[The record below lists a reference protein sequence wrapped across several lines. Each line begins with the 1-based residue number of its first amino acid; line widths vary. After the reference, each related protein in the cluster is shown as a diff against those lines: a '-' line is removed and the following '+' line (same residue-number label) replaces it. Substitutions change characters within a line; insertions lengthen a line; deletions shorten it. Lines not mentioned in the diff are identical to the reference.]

1 MGLWQSLGSYT
12 VAGLPAIWWLVP
24 ASSLIALFYS
34 FLLHR
39 KVKQYEEGTPEMVSV
54 ARAIRGGAV
63 AYLVRQYRVIA
74 LVVFAVFL
82 LFVVLA
88 WRGLISVLT
97 PFSVL
102 LGALLC
108 AAGGIIGMGTATRAS
123 VRTAHAARGSLNR
136 ALRVAMEGGAV
147 TGLAVVGLALLNASL
162 AFLALYYLVPPHLYR
177 GDQPLV
183 EIANILV
190 SGVSGASIVAL
201 AARVGGGIFT
211 KAADVGADL
220 VGKVEA
226 GIPEDDPRN
235 PAVIA
240 DSVGDNVGDVAGM
253 GSDLYE
259 SYIGSLLAT
268 VALGVSATVARGAS
282 LTAQLQ
288 YVTMPLVLAAFG
300 TVWSIACLG
309 LVRVRDDDGIEQVIQ
324 AMDRGLGCATAGV
337 AAIALPLAFA
347 LQLERPWQMWC
358 AVLIGLAVGAIIGKT
373 SGYYTSAAYHPTRNL
388 AEQALSGTAP
398 VIIEGM
404 GVGMRSVAVPV
415 VVVCIGIAAS
425 YYLAGGAGDM
435 LGGLYGVGVA
445 AVGMLSTLGF
455 TMSTDAFGPIADNA
469 GGIAEM
475 AGLAPHVR
483 HRTDAL
489 DAAGNTTAATGK
501 GFAIGSA
508 ALTALLLLAAFLDQ
522 IHFEL
527 VHLCGV
533 QAVSVL
539 GRLIPIHEVRLIDL
553 VTYYDISLFNPA
565 VIVGLFV
572 GNAAVFYF
580 SAMTISAVGRT
591 ASQMVQEVR
600 RQFRSIAGI
609 MDRTA
614 RPDYARCVDIATL
627 GAQKEMV
634 KPALLAVVVP
644 LVMGVLFGPAGIV
657 GLLAGS
663 LASGFALA
671 LMMANSGA
679 AWDNAKKHI
688 EAGAHEGKGG
698 DAHRAAVVGDTVGDP
713 FKDTS
718 GPSINTLIKLM
729 AVVGIVLAGLIASLG
744 QAGLLGQLINGW

>member
-74 LVVFAVFL
+74 LVVIAVFL

-88 WRGLISVLT
+88 WQGLISVLT

-102 LGALLC
+102 LGAFLC
-108 AAGGIIGMGTATRAS
+108 ATGGIIGMGTATRAS

-162 AFLALYYLVPPHLYR
+162 AFLGLYYLAPPHLFR
-177 GDQPLV
+177 GGQPLA
-183 EIANILV
+183 EMASILV
-190 SGVSGASIVAL
+190 SGVFGASIVAL
-201 AARVGGGIFT
+201 VARIGGGIFT
-211 KAADVGADL
+211 KAADVAADL

-240 DSVGDNVGDVAGM
+240 DNVGDNVGDVAGM

-259 SYIGSLLAT
+259 SYIGSVLAAA
-268 VALGVSATVARGAS
+268 ALGVSASVARGAS
-282 LTAQLQ
+282 LTTQLQ
-288 YVTMPLVLAAFG
+288 YLTMPLALAAFG
-300 TVWSIACLG
+300 LLMSMVCLRQ
-309 LVRVRDDDGIEQVIQ
+309 VRILDGGGVHQVIA
-324 AMDRGLGCATAGV
+324 AMDRSLISTTGGV
-337 AAIALPLAFA
+337 ALIALPLTFV
-347 LQLERPWQMWC
+347 LHLERPWQMWGT
-358 AVLIGLAVGAIIGKT
+358 VLVGLAIGAIIGKT
-373 SGYYTSAAYHPTRNL
+373 ADYYTSSAHHPTRNL
-388 AEQALSGTAP
+388 ADQALSGTAT
-398 VIIEGM
+398 VIIEGL
-404 GVGMRSVAVPV
+404 GVGMRSVAAPV
-415 VVVCIGIAAS
+415 VVTCIGIAAS
-425 YYLAGGAGDM
+425 YYLAGGARNLLD
-435 LGGLYGVGVA
+435 GLYGIGLA

-455 TMSTDAFGPIADNA
+455 TLSTDAFGPIADNA

-475 AGLAPHVR
+475 AGLPAVVR

-489 DAAGNTTAATGK
+489 DAAGNTTAAAGK

-522 IHFEL
+522 IHFEV
-527 VHLCGV
+527 VHLL
-533 QAVSVL
+533 QLPTIAVL
-539 GRLIPIHEVRLIDL
+539 DKLIPLHEVKLLDL
-553 VTYYDISLFNPA
+553 VTYYDITLFNPA
-565 VIVGLFV
+565 VIIGLFV
-572 GNAAVFYF
+572 GNATVFYF
-580 SAMTISAVGRT
+580 SAMTICAVGRT

-614 RPDYARCVDIATL
+614 QPDYARCVDIATL
-627 GAQKEMV
+627 GAQKEMI

-663 LASGFALA
+663 LAGGFALA

-698 DAHRAAVVGDTVGDP
+698 EAHRAAVVGDTVGDP
-713 FKDTS
+713 FKDTT
-718 GPSINTLIKLM
+718 GPSLDILIKLM
-729 AVVGIVLAGLIASLG
+729 SIVAIVLAGLIASLG